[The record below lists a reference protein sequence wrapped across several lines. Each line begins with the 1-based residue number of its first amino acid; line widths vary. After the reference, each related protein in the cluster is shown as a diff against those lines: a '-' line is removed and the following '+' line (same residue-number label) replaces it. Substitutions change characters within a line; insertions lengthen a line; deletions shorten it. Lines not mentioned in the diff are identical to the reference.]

1 MNVYLL
7 HFNRPINP
15 SHATQHYLGFACD
28 LDKRIRQHRQGKG
41 ARLTQVAVERGITFR
56 VAEVWQGDRSLESQ
70 LKKQKN
76 SRRFCPICN
85 R

>member
-7 HFNRPINP
+7 HFNRRINS

-41 ARLTQVAVERGITFR
+41 ARLTQVAVKRGITFR
-56 VAEVWQGDRSLESQ
+56 VAEVWQGDRALRTSIEKTEEQPPL
-70 LKKQKN
+70 L
-76 SRRFCPICN
+76 PYL
-85 R
+85 

>member
-15 SHATQHYLGFACD
+15 SHPTQHYLGFACD

-41 ARLTQVAVERGITFR
+41 ARLTQVAIERGIRFR
-56 VAEVWQGDRSLESQ
+56 VAEVWQGDRALRTPIE
-70 LKKQKN
+70 KTEKQ
-76 SRRFCPICN
+76 PPLLPYL
-85 R
+85 